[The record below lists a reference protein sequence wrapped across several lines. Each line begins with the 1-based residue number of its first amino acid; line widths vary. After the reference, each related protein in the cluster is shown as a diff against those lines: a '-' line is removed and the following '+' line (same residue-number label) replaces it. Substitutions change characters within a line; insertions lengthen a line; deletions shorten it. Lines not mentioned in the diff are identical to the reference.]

1 VTTFLSSIVGYFLTW
16 WGAFVL
22 AALDSSVFV
31 FTPMGPDALVIYLA
45 ARDPD
50 RFWLYALLTTAG
62 STFGAAI
69 TYWMG
74 RKFGEAGLT
83 RFASTRRLEQVRQ
96 RATGTGSLMMV
107 LPAALPPP
115 FPLTAFV
122 LTCGALELSASRLFA
137 VFAGTRLLRFGA
149 EAMVARRYGAAVLRL
164 LKSPIVQV
172 AVGALALAIVIG
184 SIVVLVPILRRSRRP
199 RKRAD

>member
-1 VTTFLSSIVGYFLTW
+1 MTAFFSSIFGYFLTW

-31 FTPMGPDALVIYLA
+31 FSPMGPDALVVFLA
-45 ARDPD
+45 ARDPG

-62 STFGAAI
+62 STLGAGL

-74 RKFGEAGLT
+74 RKVGEAGLA
-83 RFASTRRLEQVRQ
+83 RFVPVRRLDRVKR
-96 RATGTGSLMMV
+96 RATGTGALVMA

-122 LTCGALELSASRLFA
+122 LTCGALEVSPARVFT
-137 VFAGTRLLRFGA
+137 VFAGTRMVRFGV
-149 EAMVARRYGAAVLRL
+149 EALLARRYGAAVLRL
-164 LKSPIVQV
+164 LESTAVQV
-172 AVGALALAIVIG
+172 AVGVVAFVVVVG
-184 SIVVLVPILRRSRRP
+184 SIVVIVPIVRGSRRG
-199 RKRAD
+199 

>member
-1 VTTFLSSIVGYFLTW
+1 MTGFFSSILSSFLTW

-31 FTPMGPDALVIYLA
+31 FSPMGPDALVVYLA
-45 ARDPD
+45 ARDPS

-62 STFGAAI
+62 STLGAAF

-74 RKFGEAGLT
+74 RKVGEAELT
-83 RFASTRRLEQVRQ
+83 RFVPARRLERVKQ
-96 RATGTGSLMMV
+96 RVTNAGALVMA

-122 LTCGALELSASRLFA
+122 LMCGALEVSATRVFA

-149 EAMVARRYGAAVLRL
+149 EALIARRYGTVLLRVLESTTVQIAVA
-164 LKSPIVQV
+164 II
-172 AVGALALAIVIG
+172 AVVVVVGSVVAIV
-184 SIVVLVPILRRSRRP
+184 PMLRRSR
-199 RKRAD
+199 KG